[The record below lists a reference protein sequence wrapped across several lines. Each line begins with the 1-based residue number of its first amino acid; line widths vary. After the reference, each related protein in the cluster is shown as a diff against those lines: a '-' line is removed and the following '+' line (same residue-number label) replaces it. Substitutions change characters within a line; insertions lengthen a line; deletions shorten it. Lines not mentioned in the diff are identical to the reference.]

1 MQKGSIMRTE
11 RRLGSAVWE
20 FRWREPGP
28 DGKRKHRR
36 MVIGSVDELRD
47 ISAVRLRITALA
59 LEINRGDARMECSPL
74 TISEL
79 VNHYQ
84 QRELKPDTVWK
95 THSTKVT
102 YQGYLNKWIL
112 PRWGA
117 CALAGINAG
126 EVELWLR
133 SLPLARSSCA
143 KIRNIMS
150 TVFNHGIRHEI
161 CARNPI
167 RLVRQSAKRKK
178 IPTVLSAD

>member
-1 MQKGSIMRTE
+1 MQNGSIIRTK
-11 RRLGSAVWE
+11 RLSGPDVWE

-36 MVIGSVDELRD
+36 MAIGSVDELADPLAARQ
-47 ISAVRLRITALA
+47 RITALG
-59 LEINRGDARMECSPL
+59 LEINRSDLRMKHETL

-79 VNHYQ
+79 VDHYR

-112 PRWGA
+112 PRWEKYP
-117 CALAGINAG
+117 LVRVNAG

-143 KIRNIMS
+143 KIRNLMCV
-150 TVFNHGIRHEI
+150 VFNER
-161 CARNPI
+161 AFRS
-167 RLVRQSAKRKK
+167 QM
-178 IPTVLSAD
+178 

>member
-1 MQKGSIMRTE
+1 MQNGSIMRTE
-11 RRLGSAVWE
+11 RQSGPAVWE

-36 MVIGSVDELRD
+36 MVVGSVDKLPDE
-47 ISAVRLRITALA
+47 SAVRQRITALG
-59 LEINRGDARMECSPL
+59 LEINRTDTRMKSKSL

-79 VNHYQ
+79 VDHYR

-102 YQGYLNKWIL
+102 YQGYLKKWIL

-117 CALAGINAG
+117 CPLADINAG

-143 KIRNIMS
+143 KIRNLMS
-150 TVFNHGIRHEI
+150 VVFNHGIRHEI
-161 CARNPI
+161 
-167 RLVRQSAKRKK
+167 
-178 IPTVLSAD
+178 